1 MKRWQSKN
9 NNREI
14 MIGVATDEIIEEL
27 CNSLLHRYQVA
38 LQEMMKDTNFAF
50 DYVEGL
56 FYKCH

>member
-1 MKRWQSKN
+1 
-9 NNREI
+9 

-56 FYKCH
+56 LYKCH